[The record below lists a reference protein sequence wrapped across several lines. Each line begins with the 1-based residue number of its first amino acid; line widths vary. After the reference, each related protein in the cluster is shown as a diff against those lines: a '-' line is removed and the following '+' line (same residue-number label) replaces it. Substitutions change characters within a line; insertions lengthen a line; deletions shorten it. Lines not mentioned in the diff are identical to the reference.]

1 MHLTTPAVN
10 VRFVTLIPT
19 ITIAQAVIQV
29 IVLMVI
35 PTQPLKVLMVIPTQ
49 PLKSALVAQD
59 QVLVTN
65 AIQIRIAMYLL
76 NIAHTDAR
84 LTTLVTNAFL
94 VNPLPNLLKKNG
106 NGGFILMKVHLLVGK
121 TNLIQTAVKK
131 VNICVYITLPIIV

>member
-10 VRFVTLIPT
+10 VLLATLIPT

-29 IVLMVI
+29 IVLMVT
-35 PTQPLKVLMVIPTQ
+35 PAQ

-65 AIQIRIAMYLL
+65 AIQIRTAMYLL
-76 NIAHTDAR
+76 NIAHTDAL

-94 VNPLPNLLKKNG
+94 VNPPRQHRPIPG
-106 NGGFILMKVHLLVGK
+106 NMSEKQAQQNHSAMKTTDKSGK
-121 TNLIQTAVKK
+121 SVKLGITA
-131 VNICVYITLPIIV
+131 

>member
-10 VRFVTLIPT
+10 VLLATLIPT

-29 IVLMVI
+29 IVLMVT
-35 PTQPLKVLMVIPTQ
+35 PAQ

-65 AIQIRIAMYLL
+65 AIHIRTAMYLL

-84 LTTLVTNAFL
+84 LTTLVTNASL

-106 NGGFILMKVHLLVGK
+106 NGGFIQMKVHLLVGK

-131 VNICVYITLPIIV
+131 VNICVYIRLPIIV

>member
-10 VRFVTLIPT
+10 VLLATLIPT

-29 IVLMVI
+29 IVLMVT
-35 PTQPLKVLMVIPTQ
+35 PAQ

-65 AIQIRIAMYLL
+65 AIPILIAMYLL

-94 VNPLPNLLKKNG
+94 VNPLPNLLKKNM
-106 NGGFILMKVHLLVGK
+106 NGGFIQMKVHLLVG
-121 TNLIQTAVKK
+121 
-131 VNICVYITLPIIV
+131 

>member
-10 VRFVTLIPT
+10 VLLATLIPT

-29 IVLMVI
+29 IVLMVT
-35 PTQPLKVLMVIPTQ
+35 PAQ

-65 AIQIRIAMYLL
+65 AIPILIAMYLL

-94 VNPLPNLLKKNG
+94 VNRLPNLLKKNM
-106 NGGFILMKVHLLVGK
+106 NGGFIQMKVHLLVG
-121 TNLIQTAVKK
+121 
-131 VNICVYITLPIIV
+131 